1 VTAQTDSGAIL
12 REQDTGA
19 KSTDA
24 ASYGASGLSP
34 RWLAALLTVSAFL
47 LTLAVAFAPGA
58 RASAPGDPV
67 EFSFNHA
74 ALFTQLSFV
83 DDPVD
88 GFILRPGDGRGEV
101 TLRGTYTDR
110 DGSFTVP
117 ASGLSIPD
125 IQLRIGD
132 LLSLD
137 ATLSQV
143 GAASGSFDEATGEL
157 TFKPDLALGFS
168 AEGLGPFFSIDPDEP
183 FDCSISPLASSFS
196 TEGGWPHPGQRL
208 ADESGFTT
216 GALAGVWR
224 SRPPVENGEL
234 CALLASLVEPVGGLW
249 LANSAERLIELP
261 AATSRKP
268 SSIPYVEPSVP
279 RARIARVSMPA
290 RTMAVSSG
298 SVVRMPVRIRNSG
311 DAPARLTAKLTS
323 SRAWL
328 KVARRVQIRVP
339 AGKTVVRRIPVRIT
353 RRAKGGARITA
364 RIAGHKGTMR
374 LRVRQ

>member
-1 VTAQTDSGAIL
+1 MFDRVTSNRTGGA
-12 REQDTGA
+12 
-19 KSTDA
+19 
-24 ASYGASGLSP
+24 
-34 RWLAALLTVSAFL
+34 RWLTSLLVASLILLALALTA
-47 LTLAVAFAPGA
+47 APGA
-58 RASAPGDPV
+58 RASTPGDPV

-74 ALFTQLSFV
+74 ALFTQLSIV

-101 TLRGTYTDR
+101 TVSGTYTDR
-110 DGSFTVP
+110 EGNFTVP
-117 ASGLSIPD
+117 SSGFSIPD
-125 IQLRIGD
+125 FQLRIGD

-143 GAASGSFDEATGEL
+143 GAASGSFDETTGEL

-208 ADESGFTT
+208 SDASGFTT

-234 CALLASLVEPVGGLW
+234 CALLAGLVEPVGGLW
-249 LANSAERLIELP
+249 LANSAERLNVMP
-261 AATSRKP
+261 DATERKP
-268 SSIPYVEPSVP
+268 SSIPFVAPSVP
-279 RARIARVSMPA
+279 RAQIARVSMPA

-311 DAPARLTAKLTS
+311 DAPARLTARLSS
-323 SRAWL
+323 SRGWL
-328 KVARRVQIRVP
+328 KVARRVRIRVP
-339 AGKTVVRRIPVRIT
+339 AAKTVVRRIPVRIT
-353 RRAKGGARITA
+353 RRARGKAVVTA

-374 LRVRQ
+374 LRVR